1 MGDGSFACL
10 SKQRHSD
17 DLLFARTVERQE
29 ITPQAAVRR
38 LRMNHLA
45 MNTLTADQEGC
56 QIIIAS
62 EK

>member
-1 MGDGSFACL
+1 MEASLACRNNDIPMIFC
-10 SKQRHSD
+10 SPR
-17 DLLFARTVERQE
+17 AVERQE